1 MSDRNDEALALAVR
15 PGLPS
20 EMRYLVE
27 GFPRD
32 RWVRSG
38 LDQTAAFWLQMHD
51 GFRDHQRHMDHLV
64 DRWRADGDVI
74 ALHQELIP
82 ALQGFIQ
89 HLDGH
94 HRVESGHYFPALRAM
109 EPRIDRGID
118 LLDRDHDA
126 VHETLEAMFRDG
138 MAFHH
143 AVSAKGPDAADHAH
157 RLGDRIAGAAR
168 PLLRH
173 LDDEEDIIIPLI
185 QLRGAPAV

>member
-1 MSDRNDEALALAVR
+1 MSDPAYDALALSVR
-15 PGLPS
+15 PGLPP

-32 RWVRSG
+32 RWVRSE

-82 ALQGFIQ
+82 ALQGFLQ

-94 HRVESGHYFPALRAM
+94 HRVESSHYFPALRAM

-126 VHETLEAMFRDG
+126 VHKTLEALFRDG
-138 MAFHH
+138 MAFHQ
-143 AVSAKGPDAADHAH
+143 AVAGKAPDAADQAH

-185 QLRGAPAV
+185 QLHGAPAV

>member
-1 MSDRNDEALALAVR
+1 MSDPAPEALALALR
-15 PGLPS
+15 NGLPI
-20 EMRYLVE
+20 EMLYLRE
-27 GFPRD
+27 AWPRD
-32 RWVRSG
+32 RWSEPG
-38 LDQTAAFWLQMHD
+38 MDQTAAFWLQMH
-51 GFRDHQRHMDHLV
+51 GSFRGHQAHMDGLV
-64 DRWRADGDVI
+64 GQWRAGGDI
-74 ALHQELIP
+74 RTLHRQLIP
-82 ALQGFIQ
+82 ALQSFLQ

-94 HRVESGHYFPALRAM
+94 HRIESSHYFPALRAM
-109 EPRIDRGID
+109 EPRIDRGLD

-138 MAFHH
+138 MVFHQ
-143 AVSAKGPDAADHAH
+143 AVAGKAPDAADQAH

>member
-1 MSDRNDEALALAVR
+1 MSDRADDAVALASR
-15 PGLPS
+15 SGLPP

-32 RWVRSG
+32 RWVRSE

-51 GFRDHQRHMDHLV
+51 GFRDHQRHMINLV
-64 DRWRADGDVI
+64 DRWRTDGDLI
-74 ALHQELIP
+74 ALHRQLIP
-82 ALQGFIQ
+82 ALQGFLQ

-109 EPRIDRGID
+109 EPRIDRGIE

-126 VHETLEAMFRDG
+126 VHETLEALFRDG
-138 MAFHH
+138 MAFHK
-143 AVSAKGPDAADHAH
+143 AVAGKAPDAADQAH

>member
-1 MSDRNDEALALAVR
+1 MSDTTHDALALAVR
-15 PGLPS
+15 PGLPP

-27 GFPRD
+27 SFPRD
-32 RWVRSG
+32 RWRRSE

-51 GFRDHQRHMDHLV
+51 GFRDHQRHMDRLV
-64 DRWRADGDVI
+64 DQWRADGDLI
-74 ALHQELIP
+74 GLHLQLVP
-82 ALQGFIQ
+82 ALQGFLQ

-118 LLDRDHDA
+118 LLDPDHDA
-126 VHETLEAMFRDG
+126 VHQTLEAMFRDG
-138 MAFHH
+138 MAFHQ
-143 AVSAKGPDAADHAH
+143 AVVGKAADATDYAH

-173 LDDEEDIIIPLI
+173 LDDEEDIVIPLI